1 MHRYRWRSRPK
12 VDQLEQNID
21 QLHMDIIQLRH
32 KLTTKE
38 GYAAKLAGFC
48 CCC

>member
-1 MHRYRWRSRPK
+1 MQWKPRRISP
-12 VDQLEQNID
+12 LEQTVD
-21 QLHMDIIQLRH
+21 RLRMDIIQLRR

-48 CCC
+48 CCR